1 MAEQEHNGCEM
12 YLEAG
17 RMIYVMYHDKRDEFT
32 FCIITS
38 LMRYKHQLPTT
49 VLMAQQC
56 GALFQDIQLCGQC
69 AGHLQR
75 HLLQLRQTYTQL
87 LPHLLFFFPEI

>member
-38 LMRYKHQLPTT
+38 LMRYKHQLPTM

-56 GALFQDIQLCGQC
+56 GALFQDITAVWAVCSPSAVSPSPAETDLHSTT
-69 AGHLQR
+69 ASLAF
-75 HLLQLRQTYTQL
+75 L
-87 LPHLLFFFPEI
+87 LP